1 MMFIQLCCDDEPKF
15 SKLPADTLAILN
27 EFYQEQNE
35 RKEEQGDIGED
46 WVKYCLIISSCKG
59 PFIIYDRGW
68 AGKIQLITKQNVL
81 THPLHHKKIQ

>member
-35 RKEEQGDIGED
+35 NSRKEEQGDIGED
-46 WVKYCLIISSCKG
+46 WVKYCLIRDHSLFMTEGGLAKKG
-59 PFIIYDRGW
+59 G
-68 AGKIQLITKQNVL
+68 GS
-81 THPLHHKKIQ
+81 